1 MKIALPLLN
10 EKELAIDF
18 THSNFI
24 GIYDVNN
31 NELQILNNQS
41 LEKKLKAMELF
52 KNMINDG
59 LAFTISPF
67 YSYMSLRVFK
77 EIRIKTLKA
86 QGISLNDNIRSFKES
101 MLLPFNIDESLL
113 YGECAKDC
121 TGCATD
127 CSNN

>member
-77 EIRIKTLKA
+77 EIRIQTLKA
-86 QGISLNDNIRSFKES
+86 QGISLNENIRSFRES
-101 MLLPFNIDESLL
+101 KLLPFNIDESLL

-121 TGCATD
+121 TSCATD
-127 CSNN
+127 C